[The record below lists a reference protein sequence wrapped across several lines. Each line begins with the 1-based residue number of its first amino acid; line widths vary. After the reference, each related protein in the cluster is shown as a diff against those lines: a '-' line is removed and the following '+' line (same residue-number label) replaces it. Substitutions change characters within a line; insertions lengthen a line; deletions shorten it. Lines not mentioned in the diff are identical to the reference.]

1 MDADVSLHSADSIC
15 SDDTE
20 YLLGQNVSIREI
32 DDDDLQINRSYNQSP
47 QHSPQKLH
55 VQRVNLRPPSRKEV
69 SVKPVKAPH
78 EFQRSPGK
86 RAAVVQPPI
95 VKAKVKSEKKL
106 KVPQEYL
113 HDEVSN
119 PRHPQQVKGQ
129 VVAKTKS
136 MKYSQDFNM
145 VSKSKR
151 SGKGSRGKQKQIQSF
166 NLSENHKVAGI
177 HTQVHGHGKA
187 NRSPST
193 KPELD
198 YDLAAQEMP
207 ASTEKNRVIRKSMP
221 FVQLPVRQTLSAN
234 HDNWELDSEISLD
247 MYNAGQSN
255 TGVESNDLESEMSE
269 ATEDLVRE
277 DDDADEDDDEDIT
290 EKLKEL
296 NLAVN
301 FDAGTDGE
309 Y

>member
-32 DDDDLQINRSYNQSP
+32 DDDDLQINRSHNQSP
-47 QHSPQKLH
+47 QHLPQKLH
-55 VQRVNLRPPSRKEV
+55 VQRVNLRSPSRKV
-69 SVKPVKAPH
+69 SVKPVKAHH

-86 RAAVVQPPI
+86 RAAVVEPPV
-95 VKAKVKSEKKL
+95 VKATVKSEKKL
-106 KVPQEYL
+106 KVPHEYL
-113 HDEVSN
+113 LNEVPN

-129 VVAKTKS
+129 VVEKKKS
-136 MKYSQDFNM
+136 MKYSQDFDR
-145 VSKSKR
+145 VSKSKT
-151 SGKGSRGKQKQIQSF
+151 SVKGSHSKQHQIQSF
-166 NLSENHKVAGI
+166 SISENHKVVGI
-177 HTQVHGHGKA
+177 HTQVHGHEKA

-198 YDLAAQEMP
+198 YDLTAQEMP
-207 ASTEKNRVIRKSMP
+207 ASKEKNRVIRKPMP
-221 FVQLPVRQTLSAN
+221 SVRLPVQQTLTAN

-255 TGVESNDLESEMSE
+255 VGFETNDLESEMSE
-269 ATEDLVRE
+269 ATEELVRE
-277 DDDADEDDDEDIT
+277 EDDADDDEDIR

-296 NLAVN
+296 NLAIN
-301 FDAGTDGE
+301 FDAGTNGE